1 MWINFKT
8 AKKRRLRAV
17 ISTYLADAALRPSLV
32 VQLIIY
38 TYLCESYW
46 LLTNKTKLIRN
57 SWMGSHQNKLR
68 LF

>member
-8 AKKRRLRAV
+8 GKTRRLRAV
-17 ISTYLADAALRPSLV
+17 VSTCLTDAALRPSLV
-32 VQLIIY
+32 VQPIIY

-46 LLTNKTKLIRN
+46 LLTNKAKLTRN